1 MIWEESGGV
10 KSALGERH
18 TLPIK
23 GGKTREKTSTPSP
36 GATGG
41 GWVGGAERELENPPS
56 LPLCLAQHGLHAD
69 FLKVVLASSHQA
81 RGGDSASRQQ
91 AFQKLGRHTTQ

>member
-1 MIWEESGGV
+1 MRWEERGGV
-10 KSALGERH
+10 KRALGERD

-41 GWVGGAERELENPPS
+41 GWVGGAEQELENPH
-56 LPLCLAQHGLHAD
+56 LPDKPHSRCALHSMG
-69 FLKVVLASSHQA
+69 F
-81 RGGDSASRQQ
+81 
-91 AFQKLGRHTTQ
+91 TQIS

>member
-1 MIWEESGGV
+1 MKREERGGAE
-10 KSALGERH
+10 SALGERH

-41 GWVGGAERELENPPS
+41 GWVGGAEQELESPPHPGQTPS
-56 LPLCLAQHGLHAD
+56 YCALHSMG
-69 FLKVVLASSHQA
+69 F
-81 RGGDSASRQQ
+81 
-91 AFQKLGRHTTQ
+91 TQIS